1 MKSIGTLKIIPLQ
14 KSFKAKSRNQ
24 SSNKER
30 LNNKPDRFDQ
40 VYSTKTNKIQDNK
53 NDKRNFYL

>member
-1 MKSIGTLKIIPLQ
+1 MKSIGTLKIIPLR

-40 VYSTKTNKIQDNK
+40 VYSAKTNKIKDNK

>member
-1 MKSIGTLKIIPLQ
+1 MKSIGTLKIIPLR

-24 SSNKER
+24 RSNKER

-40 VYSTKTNKIQDNK
+40 VYSAKTNKIKDNK

>member
-1 MKSIGTLKIIPLQ
+1 MKSIGTLKIIPLR

-30 LNNKPDRFDQ
+30 LNNKLDRFDQ
-40 VYSTKTNKIQDNK
+40 VYSTKTNKIKDNK

>member
-1 MKSIGTLKIIPLQ
+1 MKSIGTLKIIPLR
-14 KSFKAKSRNQ
+14 KNFKAKSRNQ

-40 VYSTKTNKIQDNK
+40 VYSAKTNKIKDNK

>member
-1 MKSIGTLKIIPLQ
+1 MGTLKIIPLP

-40 VYSTKTNKIQDNK
+40 VYSAKTNKIKDNK

>member
-1 MKSIGTLKIIPLQ
+1 MKSIGTLKIIPLR

-40 VYSTKTNKIQDNK
+40 VYSAKTNKIKNNK

>member
-1 MKSIGTLKIIPLQ
+1 MKSIGPLKIISLS
-14 KSFKAKSRNQ
+14 KNFKAKSRNQ

-40 VYSTKTNKIQDNK
+40 VYSAKTNKIKDNK

>member
-1 MKSIGTLKIIPLQ
+1 MKSIGTLKIIPLR

-30 LNNKPDRFDQ
+30 LNNKPDRFYQ
-40 VYSTKTNKIQDNK
+40 VYSAKTNKIKDNK

>member
-1 MKSIGTLKIIPLQ
+1 MKSIGTLKIISLS

-40 VYSTKTNKIQDNK
+40 VYSAKTNKIKDNK